1 MRSTSPTIIDDLEP
15 LLNQH
20 RLIVDARAVKADAE
34 ACKGDER
41 EQKYSLMYQLTRI
54 TKDRGCLRHDDRI
67 DALAHGVRWFR
78 ESLRVDAEKA
88 EREHLKAAE
97 DARWAAR
104 FDGRGGQAGSVSVT
118 RSRHR

>member
-1 MRSTSPTIIDDLEP
+1 
-15 LLNQH
+15 
-20 RLIVDARAVKADAE
+20 
-34 ACKGDER
+34 
-41 EQKYSLMYQLTRI
+41 MYQLTRI
-54 TKDRGCLRHDDRI
+54 TKGRGCLRHDDRI

-97 DARWAAR
+97 DARWAAW